1 MKLSK
6 FEIDDKLKNLN
17 GWIYDIERDAIVKN
31 FKFKN
36 FQDAITFV
44 LRVAFES
51 EKMDHHPDILIEYDR
66 VRLALRTHSEG
77 GVTEK
82 DFELAYKIDRFDF
95 KF

>member
-1 MKLSK
+1 VKLSK

-17 GWIYDIERDAIVKN
+17 GWIYDSERDAIVKD

-36 FQDAITFV
+36 FRDAITFV

-51 EKMDHHPDILIEYDR
+51 EEMDHHPDILIEYNR
-66 VRLALRTHSEG
+66 VRFTLRTHSEG

-82 DFELAYKIDRFDF
+82 DFELAYRIDKI
-95 KF
+95 

>member
-1 MKLSK
+1 VKLSK

-17 GWIYDIERDAIVKN
+17 GWIYDSERDAIVKD

-36 FQDAITFV
+36 FRDAITFV

-51 EKMDHHPDILIEYDR
+51 EEMDHHPDILIEYNR
-66 VRLALRTHSEG
+66 VRITLRTHSEG

-82 DFELAYKIDRFDF
+82 DFELAYRIDKI
-95 KF
+95 

>member
-17 GWIYDIERDAIVKN
+17 GWIYDSERDAIVKD

-36 FQDAITFV
+36 FRDAITFV

-51 EKMDHHPDILIEYDR
+51 EEMDHHPDILIEYNR
-66 VRLALRTHSEG
+66 VRITLRTHSEG

-82 DFELAYKIDRFDF
+82 DFELAYRIDKI
-95 KF
+95 